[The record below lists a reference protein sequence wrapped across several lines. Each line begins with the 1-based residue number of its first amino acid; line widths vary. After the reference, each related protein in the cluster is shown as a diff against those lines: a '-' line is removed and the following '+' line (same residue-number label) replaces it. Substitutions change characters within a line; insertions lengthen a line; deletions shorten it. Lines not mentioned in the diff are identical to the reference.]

1 MNLIINVFNELIQT
15 MQAALKY
22 FSFKK
27 NKTEETST
35 IRLKVEFFFTDFL
48 FQLHKIYSY
57 CLIEMFCMTV
67 FILAGNRTEYESGM
81 QVSWC
86 VWIMRAANLLAS
98 NGTFPGSR
106 GDN

>member
-35 IRLKVEFFFTDFL
+35 IRLKVE